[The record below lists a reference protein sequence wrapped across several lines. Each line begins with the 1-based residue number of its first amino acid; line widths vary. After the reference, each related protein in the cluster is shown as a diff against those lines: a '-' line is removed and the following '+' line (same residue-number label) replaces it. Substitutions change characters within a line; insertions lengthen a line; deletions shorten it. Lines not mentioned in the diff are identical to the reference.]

1 MNFRVHLQY
10 EFTQLGL
17 DAYLENKLR
26 FNESDRLQVQIQAYM
41 DNQFDVQQ
49 LLQDADAKNE
59 TLLDME
65 RLREE
70 LGVEKEKFGKA
81 QDEADDALNKISELQ
96 NENCQ
101 IKVEYKAVGL
111 TEFLSEWFQ
120 LVIVKVRSRNLKIGM
135 FFFLLELFLDFFE
148 SKWLFEYKI
157 R

>member
-111 TEFLSEWFQ
+111 AEFLSE
-120 LVIVKVRSRNLKIGM
+120 
-135 FFFLLELFLDFFE
+135 
-148 SKWLFEYKI
+148 
-157 R
+157 